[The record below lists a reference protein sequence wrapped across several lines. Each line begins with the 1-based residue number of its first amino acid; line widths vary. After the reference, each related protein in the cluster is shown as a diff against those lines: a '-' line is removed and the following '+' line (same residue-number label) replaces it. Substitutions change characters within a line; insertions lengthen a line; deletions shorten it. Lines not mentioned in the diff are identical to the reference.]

1 MEEKLVSYN
10 VAKLAKEV
18 GFSVVTEYRF
28 FYNSELT
35 TKTPSQSSKPTIYA
49 PTQGL
54 LQKWLREIHNIEISV
69 RAIKWENTELKT
81 GLVLDSYEYEMYPLN
96 KPYYIYHKVS
106 GFKTYEQ
113 ALEQAILESLKLI
126 KNEKI

>member
-1 MEEKLVSYN
+1 MEEKLVSYK

-18 GFSVVTEYRF
+18 GFNVVTEYRF

-69 RAIKWENTELKT
+69 RAIKWENVELKT
-81 GLVLDSYEYEMYPLN
+81 GLVLDSYEYEMYPL
-96 KPYYIYHKVS
+96 KQHYYIYHKVP
-106 GFKTYEQ
+106 GFKTYEE
-113 ALEQAILESLKLI
+113 ALEIGLQEGLKLL
-126 KNEKI
+126 

>member
-49 PTQGL
+49 PTQSL
-54 LQKWLREIHNIEISV
+54 LQKWLREVHNIDIS
-69 RAIKWENTELKT
+69 ISPSLEKWYYYTI
-81 GLVLDSYEYEMYPLN
+81 YLN
-96 KPYYIYHKVS
+96 KICMDDNEQPL
-106 GFKTYEQ
+106 KTYEQ
-113 ALEQAILESLKLI
+113 AIEEALQEALKLI
-126 KNEKI
+126 KHESNNN

>member
-18 GFSVVTEYRF
+18 GFNVVTEYRF

-49 PTQGL
+49 PTQSL
-54 LQKWLREIHNIEISV
+54 LQKWIREVHNIDISV
-69 RAIKWENTELKT
+69 SPSLVKWYYYTI
-81 GLVLDSYEYEMYPLN
+81 YLN
-96 KPYYIYHKVS
+96 KICMDDNEQP
-106 GFKTYEQ
+106 FETYEQ
-113 ALEQAILESLKLI
+113 AIEQAILGSLKLI
-126 KNEKI
+126 KDEKI

>member
-18 GFSVVTEYRF
+18 GFNVVTEYRF

-81 GLVLDSYEYEMYPLN
+81 GLALDSYEYEMYPLN

-126 KNEKI
+126 KDEKI